1 MGQDSFQELKN
12 ILMEQIHILKGGDD
26 YEKESL
32 CQTGICESLGGSIQ
46 TDLRYHGK
54 GRD

>member
-32 CQTGICESLGGSIQ
+32 CPTGICESLRGSIQ
-46 TDLRYHGK
+46 ADLRDHRK
-54 GRD
+54 RRN